1 MLIEL
6 RRQESEQYGQRRDA
20 RGRLV
25 IARKEMKKGSEERR
39 EWNRRAEN
47 KNEEH
52 RANSEEA
59 GIFSTCENAKR
70 PSVSGWPF
78 HLNLVGTTGFEPA
91 TSATPLQRATKLRH
105 VPTVSGRAS
114 PSRRD
119 VMYRIDL
126 KKKSRN
132 LTFLYLHRDLVSQ

>member
-1 MLIEL
+1 MMMKNGNREL
-6 RRQESEQYGQRRDA
+6 KDEEQRVNDD
-20 RGRLV
+20 
-25 IARKEMKKGSEERR
+25 EM
-39 EWNRRAEN
+39 
-47 KNEEH
+47 
-52 RANSEEA
+52 
-59 GIFSTCENAKR
+59 GIFRTCENAKR
-70 PSVSGWPF
+70 PSVTGWPF

-132 LTFLYLHRDLVSQ
+132 LTFLYLRRDLVSQ